1 MLKIMIVEDDL
12 DLLHGLRFLLQG
24 HNCKIC
30 PLSDAD
36 EILKITE
43 LLEPDLILL
52 DIKLDHGNGLDI
64 CAELKR
70 SDLKSIPVFIMS
82 GLPDAEEKSY
92 QAGADYFFAKPF
104 ETEFLLSKI
113 RSLET
118 PEELDYKS

>member
-1 MLKIMIVEDDL
+1 
-12 DLLHGLRFLLQG
+12 
-24 HNCKIC
+24 
-30 PLSDAD
+30 
-36 EILKITE
+36 
-43 LLEPDLILL
+43 
-52 DIKLDHGNGLDI
+52 
-64 CAELKR
+64 
-70 SDLKSIPVFIMS
+70 MS